1 MELYTDN
8 LIPQLSWAQVLES
21 SSVSQVGDNTLSS
34 GSIYGLPVSSLSSA
48 IDSHGNLKGDITGDL
63 INARLDTSTKEILS
77 DFTFG
82 VSGSIKI
89 ITDANNGT
97 WLSPTG
103 ILGKKSGVTTFA
115 LTSGGDL
122 TMKGTLLAGSVVACN
137 ISANIITAGT
147 LTGRTVRTSSST
159 TRVEMSA
166 TGNELILYQN
176 GYERTVLGS
185 GMLWFGTTTGVG
197 SASIYGYG
205 TNTLAISTG
214 SYGYLMNETQFY
226 PMSSSASLGT
236 SSYPWLNFYVEN
248 IRAPSASDLIYLY
261 FGTTAAGYLSYNSG
275 VQVNAAEFL
284 IDCPARTRAI
294 FPKTAN
300 TYACGGSGLYWSA
313 VYSYYYYAKYT
324 SLISFDKHDD
334 IRLLKSVPTKIRK
347 EKRLEGK
354 KEVEKDVEY
363 FDLSNIPEVKGE
375 EDMVDMGAVSGL
387 LIGTLKQLVDKVEI
401 LEDKIK
407 QLENK

>member
-176 GYERTVLGS
+176 GYERTVIGS
-185 GMLWFGTTTGVG
+185 GAVWFGTTTGVG
-197 SASIYGYG
+197 SASIYGFG

-226 PMSSSASLGT
+226 PMSSSATLGT
-236 SSYPWLNFYVEN
+236 TSYRWNWLYATQ
-248 IRAPSASDLIYLY
+248 IQTD
-261 FGTTAAGYLSYNSG
+261 
-275 VQVNAAEFL
+275 
-284 IDCPARTRAI
+284 AI
-294 FPKTAN
+294 VPRVTDY
-300 TYACGGSGLYWSA
+300 YACGNS
-313 VYSYYYYAKYT
+313 SYYWYQVYAHYYMAKD
-324 SLISFDKHDD
+324 SSFHSFDKHDD
-334 IRLLKSVPTKIRK
+334 IKLLKNVSTKIRK

-375 EDMVDMGAVSGL
+375 GDMINLGAVNGL
-387 LIGTLKQLVDKVEI
+387 LIGTVKQLIEEVETLKNEI
-401 LEDKIK
+401 TNLK
-407 QLENK
+407 NK